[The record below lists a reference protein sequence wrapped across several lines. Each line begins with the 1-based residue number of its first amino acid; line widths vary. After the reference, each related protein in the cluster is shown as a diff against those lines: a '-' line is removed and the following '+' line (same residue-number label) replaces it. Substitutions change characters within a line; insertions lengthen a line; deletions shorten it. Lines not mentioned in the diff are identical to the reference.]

1 MLQTKYGLYGQ
12 NNPLFQDLLIC
23 SGIYDIKMKTRL
35 SHMIF
40 LLVEAGGGGGGGGS
54 SGTRVGVH
62 TRLHVLK

>member
-40 LLVEAGGGGGGGGS
+40 LLVEAGGGGG
-54 SGTRVGVH
+54 VVVA
-62 TRLHVLK
+62 HVLVSIPGYMC